1 MMLTTSGR
9 KLKWTTCQQNNNNII
24 SSELYYSFFENRK
37 RVTVD
42 FLCIGKINWAFKRG
56 VVLYHQSAI
65 RDA

>member
-24 SSELYYSFFENRK
+24 SSELYSFFENRK

>member
-9 KLKWTTCQQNNNNII
+9 KLKWTTCQQNNNN
-24 SSELYYSFFENRK
+24 YSFFENSK
-37 RVTVD
+37 RVMVD